1 MFSILNRYSIAYDRK
16 HECLQ
21 RRFQATFINMIE
33 KMKEKKTATQWPSYY
48 RRDRLEPSRMHL
60 TLLSACLLAR
70 SVIVLG
76 LMYNA
81 PIALCRAKHSKL
93 RRLAYDIRSG
103 WFAITLSTLIYDWQL
118 SEHVVGSPAGR
129 ACASCV
135 MCQHMI
141 SLVLSPAVT
150 LCHLRPSHSPSLF
163 LSLLSS
169 NRYIPH
175 LATTR
180 NVPYLVPARY
190 TTGGPFCMNLFITFF
205 FLQFVLTKTNFYR
218 KINRC
223 LFKLMRTRFFAIHRV
238 WKLICV
244 H

>member
-163 LSLLSS
+163 LSP
-169 NRYIPH
+169 R
-175 LATTR
+175 
-180 NVPYLVPARY
+180 
-190 TTGGPFCMNLFITFF
+190 
-205 FLQFVLTKTNFYR
+205 
-218 KINRC
+218 
-223 LFKLMRTRFFAIHRV
+223 
-238 WKLICV
+238 
-244 H
+244 